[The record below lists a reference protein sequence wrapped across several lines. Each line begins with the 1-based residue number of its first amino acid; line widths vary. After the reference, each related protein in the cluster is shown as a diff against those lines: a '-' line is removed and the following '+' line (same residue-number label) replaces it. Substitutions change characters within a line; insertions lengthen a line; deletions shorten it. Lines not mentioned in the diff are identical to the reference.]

1 MSRRVFGDGK
11 ELHQLLITPIGVPM
25 NQINKD
31 MKDVWKYGQ
40 ERWSGMITIAM
51 AQKIGKDQS
60 VKNLYSFF
68 CLIKDNRPGFF
79 LNNIHWA

>member
-1 MSRRVFGDGK
+1 MFGDGR
-11 ELHQLLITPIGVPM
+11 ERQQLLIIPIGVM
-25 NQINKD
+25 VNQIIKMVLKD
-31 MKDVWKYGQ
+31 AWNYGQ
-40 ERWSGMITIAM
+40 KHLSGMITIAM